1 MKSDAPTRP
10 RITLIPN
17 NPNLEEVIC
26 EVGEPTI
33 RFHLP
38 TRAMYLDLTTG
49 IPIVEIY
56 GSSYLADEE
65 TEKHPSRTPLEQVDC
80 QVLEDDQAGNNKSY
94 FDSRLVPLTKSSF
107 LFIKLITSF

>member
-1 MKSDAPTRP
+1 MKSDATTRP

-65 TEKHPSRTPLEQVDC
+65 TEKHPTRTPLEQVDC
-80 QVLEDDQAGNNKSY
+80 QVLEDDQLEIIKATLIPAGSAY
-94 FDSRLVPLTKSSF
+94 QIVFPLYAVK
-107 LFIKLITSF
+107 ITN